1 MGPTAILGEM
11 KMQGTA
17 AVLRQP
23 NKPYTIEPIS
33 FEAPRPG
40 EILIRIHAVGIC
52 HTDMV
57 FASGAMGS
65 PFPLILGHEGA
76 GVVEQ
81 IGEGVTKV
89 APGQKVLLTFNSCG
103 HCSQCHQSNPAY
115 CHEFVA
121 LNFAC
126 VRPDGSSSAR
136 DRSGPVAARFFG
148 QSSFASHAI
157 AQERNV
163 IRLPDDA
170 DLTSLAPLGCGIQT
184 GVGAVLRSLNAQAG
198 STLVVLGGGAVG
210 LSAVLGGK
218 IAGCST
224 ILVIEPLAAR
234 RQLALEL
241 GAHHAIDP
249 ESGDTAEQVKA
260 ILPQG
265 ANNIVDTSGNV
276 GAISASLSML
286 APHGTLGLVG
296 VPGSLEAVL
305 PLPIV
310 PAITFGYTIKGIIEG
325 DSDPDEFL
333 PELIALHA
341 AGKLPIERF
350 STVYPFEQINQ
361 AIADSHSGKCVKA
374 ILELPA

>member
-1 MGPTAILGEM
+1 MHATAAILREPNHPFSIEAVKIDPPRAGE
-11 KMQGTA
+11 
-17 AVLRQP
+17 VLVR
-23 NKPYTIEPIS
+23 
-33 FEAPRPG
+33 
-40 EILIRIHAVGIC
+40 IRAVGIC

-76 GVVEQ
+76 GLVEAV
-81 IGEGVTKV
+81 GEGVAKV
-89 APGQKVLLTFNSCG
+89 RPGQKVLLTFNSCG
-103 HCSQCHQSNPAY
+103 QCGQCHSGDPAY
-115 CHEFVA
+115 CQEFVA

-126 VRPDGSSSAR
+126 VRGDGSSCVHDEAGQVS
-136 DRSGPVAARFFG
+136 ARFFG

-157 AQERNV
+157 ADERNV
-163 IRLPDDA
+163 IALPDDA
-170 DLTSLAPLGCGIQT
+170 DLTTLAPLGCGIQT
-184 GVGAVLRSLNAQAG
+184 GVGAVLRSLKAQAG
-198 STLVVLGGGAVG
+198 SSLVVLGGGAVG

-218 IAGCST
+218 IAGCSSI
-224 ILVIEPLAAR
+224 ILIEPQEAR

-241 GAHHAIDP
+241 GADHVIDP
-249 ESGDTAEQVKA
+249 ASGDTAEQVRA

-265 ANNIVDTSGNV
+265 ANNVVDTSGNV
-276 GAISASLSML
+276 GAISAALSML
-286 APHGTLGLVG
+286 APHGALGLVG
-296 VPGSLEAVL
+296 VPGSLDAVL

-325 DSDPDEFL
+325 DSDPDTFL

-350 STVYPFEQINQ
+350 STIYPFDQINQ

-374 ILELPA
+374 ILVLPA